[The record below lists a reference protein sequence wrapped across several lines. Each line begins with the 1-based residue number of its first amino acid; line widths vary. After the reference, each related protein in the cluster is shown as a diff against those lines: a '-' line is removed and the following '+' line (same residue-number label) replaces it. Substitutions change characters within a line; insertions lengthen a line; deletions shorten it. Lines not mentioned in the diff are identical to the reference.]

1 VIALETRSLNKSF
14 GSLAVTQDVSLAFEA
29 GLRYAIIGP
38 NGAGKTTYF
47 NLLAGNLHPDSGA
60 IVFEG
65 RNVTGLDVASRARI
79 GIARSFQRNNVF
91 PDFSVRDNLAL
102 ACALQAGSTPI
113 FWRPMRRLTSAHAEA
128 DEIATRVGLNELLDS
143 SARNISYGS
152 QRQLEVAL
160 ALACKPKVLLLD
172 EPTSGMSPDETA
184 RMHELITALPRSLTV
199 IVIEHDMDIVL
210 DFADRIIVLDYGRVL
225 EQGTP
230 ADIRAS
236 KVVRER
242 YLGEHAFAGSA
253 GHSPGAKPCCRSTTS
268 TPISAT
274 PTSSKVFRLRSP
286 PARSSR
292 CSGAMAPAR
301 PRLCARSCAWRD
313 RGAAASPSTATTSAR
328 SRPSRSPAPASPSCR
343 RRGRS
348 FPR

>member
-14 GSLAVTQDVSLAFEA
+14 GSLAVTQEVSLAFEA

-230 ADIRAS
+230 TDIRAS

-242 YLGEHAFAGSA
+242 YLGEHAFAGDA
-253 GHSPGAKPCCRSTTS
+253 GHPPGGR
-268 TPISAT
+268 
-274 PTSSKVFRLRSP
+274 
-286 PARSSR
+286 
-292 CSGAMAPAR
+292 
-301 PRLCARSCAWRD
+301 
-313 RGAAASPSTATTSAR
+313 AS
-328 SRPSRSPAPASPSCR
+328 
-343 RRGRS
+343 
-348 FPR
+348 